1 MAARRRWGWAIAILV
16 GTAMLGTISA
26 YFVVTQT
33 KWGREQFIAWAIDSA
48 NGAFNGRGKL
58 KVGVL
63 RELSSDG
70 IYATDV
76 SLLDTA
82 GVVVLHINEVRGKL
96 AYSEL
101 LDKAVHITDLDVR
114 GVQLNLKRGFVGAW
128 NISYIISGGPPST
141 GPHLKSFGDDIR
153 IDAVRLSDGK
163 IDMQYPWA
171 PNDFFKGAA
180 RDSVIALRKSLHK
193 IAVVPQGFLESR
205 EIILPRVVSH
215 EVMVQVPGKK
225 LSSLKLDTLGG
236 TISDPAVR
244 IVQAGGNLHWTPDSL
259 LLDLPSVALPAST
272 ASAKGKV
279 NWNLPGAVRYD
290 VLVDAKA
297 ALSDLGWIWDVLPT
311 DGKGSA
317 QVRMR
322 TLASAD
328 DAEYSLSNL
337 DVSAM
342 QSHVTGDITV
352 VSRVA
357 DMLLQNVNLSFE
369 PLRTELL
376 RRLSYDAV
384 PESIKGT
391 LHGHLVAKRG
401 GPLTSFFVDH
411 VDGVFDD
418 DRVPG
423 AQSSIVA
430 SGQVGFGASPTARSV
445 NVADFSVDLRTAR
458 NIAPS
463 MPPVDGIIK
472 GTASIA
478 SADLKQAIVPQLDL
492 LWTDAAG
499 NASHV
504 TGSAEA
510 RYANKVPFIN
520 TELLFDP
527 ITLLAFVRID
537 STFPLT
543 PTLRGTVS
551 ATGFL
556 DSLQWKATLVNGAD
570 KVQGSGLASLRD
582 SVWMVQANTELA
594 SIDLRH
600 WLARKDVPETALNGS
615 VNFQVDAQQLRDST
629 IRISHAEVSTDL
641 KQAAAENRPE
651 FKLRGTGGLDA
662 ERMHV
667 DSATAI
673 LGGITMN
680 SHGALARDSVA
691 SDTLIFEL
699 QADSLD
705 AARPELLR
713 LASMLQAVDT
723 TLAAT
728 LRSYASDTL
737 KGDLSGSAVMVGSLP
752 RFGANASLSARA
764 VQVGAIQLR
773 RVFGS
778 LGATGLPNDPHFNAT
793 ATVDDITGIGRIRLA
808 SAAFRIDSASP
819 TGGKLRIDV
828 VARDTTALRV
838 RGAFTRKDDVLA
850 VTMDSL
856 RFNYSDAFWTNSN
869 QVRIVSDARGIRVDS
884 LLAKSNKNGLL
895 ALSADIP
902 VSGAILGDLRLERFP
917 AGEVASFATGS
928 TTPYHGLLSGSS
940 KLSGTRDAPLLALN
954 MRADSVGTDAA
965 IAPPLVIDASY
976 ENRRMVAHAVLADSV
991 RSSLRAEARV
1001 PIDLALRAV
1010 DKRLLSDNLDAEIV
1024 ADSLLLAKLPNLVQG
1039 VTKLQGVLNGKL
1051 AVSGTVDHPIGT
1063 GRLTLENF
1071 GATIDALG
1079 INPIE
1084 GRVVLTAQED
1094 QLTVEQFR
1102 FRSGDHAVDTVG
1114 ITGVLKFP
1122 VGKPASVEASLIAN
1136 NAVMAKQSDGT
1147 DVVLSGS
1154 ISAKGP
1160 LKRPDVAA
1168 SLFVPKANL
1177 VADPLGARSALD
1189 LGSAQ
1194 ARELLGATEV
1204 PVASGT
1210 MAPLTRLGQHMNV
1223 TQASLSL
1230 GDEVW
1235 IRTPEAAIKLGG
1247 ALDIKTG
1254 ADGLLA
1260 FDGEVLANRGTY
1272 QLDLYAVKRTFTVD
1286 SGKVRFYGN
1295 ESIAPTV
1302 GVYATHVVRVSGG
1315 VETPIHVAITGTFDK
1330 LNLALSTEDE
1340 VFSGAPENEV
1350 ISLLIFGA
1358 PTFALPGQSQS
1369 TVKAVS
1375 SVLLPTFGDAIGG
1388 RLQKLL
1394 PVVNTLQFST
1404 ATGQENLNSAA
1415 AFLDNLNVAAGK
1427 QLGDKIFLR
1436 LNGGVCRGSTGG
1448 SDLRFTGGLSA
1459 EYRITRTLLA
1469 QVGMDQGASPCT
1481 QIGGTGSLPRWQFG
1495 FDLFR
1500 EWVF

>member
-1 MAARRRWGWAIAILV
+1 MAARRRWGWALAIVV
-16 GTAMLGTISA
+16 GTALLGTVSA
-26 YFVVTQT
+26 YLVITST
-33 KWGREQFIAWAIDSA
+33 EWGREKFIAWAIDSA
-48 NGAFNGRGKL
+48 NGAFKGRGTL

-70 IYATDV
+70 IFATDV

-82 GVVVLHINEVRGKL
+82 GVVVLHINEVHGKL

-114 GVQLNLKRGFVGAW
+114 GVQLNLRKGFVGAW
-128 NISYIISGGPPST
+128 NIAYIISGGPPGT

-153 IDAVRLSDGK
+153 IDAVRLADGK
-163 IDMQYPWA
+163 IDMQYPWS
-171 PNDFFKGAA
+171 PNEFFKGAA

-193 IAVVPQGFLESR
+193 ITVVPQGLLESR
-205 EIILPRVVSH
+205 EIILPRVVSRD
-215 EVMVQVPGKK
+215 VMVAVPGQK

-236 TISDPAVR
+236 TISDPAVK

-259 LLDLPSVALPAST
+259 LLDLPSVALPASSG
-272 ASAKGKV
+272 SAKGKV

-297 ALSDLGWIWDVLPT
+297 GLSDLGWIWDVLPSE
-311 DGKGSA
+311 GRGSA
-317 QVRMR
+317 KVRMR
-322 TLASAD
+322 TLENAD
-328 DAEYSLSNL
+328 NAEYALSNL

-357 DMLLQNVNLSFE
+357 DMLLQNVNLNFE
-369 PLRTELL
+369 PLRSELL
-376 RRLSYDAV
+376 RRLSYNAV

-391 LHGHLVAKRG
+391 LRGHLVAKTG
-401 GPLTSFFVDH
+401 GTLTALLVDH
-411 VDGVFDD
+411 IDGVFDD

-430 SGQVGFGASPTARSV
+430 SGLFGFGAAPTAKNVVVSSV
-445 NVADFSVDLRTAR
+445 SVDLRTAR
-458 NIAPS
+458 NIAPT
-463 MPPVDGIIK
+463 MPPVDGIVK

-478 SADLKQAIVPQLDL
+478 SADLKQATVPKLDL
-492 LWTDAAG
+492 LWTDVAG

-510 RYANKVPFIN
+510 RYASKVPYVN
-520 TELLFDP
+520 TQLRFDP
-527 ITLLAFVRID
+527 ITLQAFVRVD

-543 PTLRGTVS
+543 PTLRGNVS
-551 ATGFL
+551 ATGPL
-556 DSLQWKATLVNGAD
+556 DSLQWKASLLNGAD

-600 WLARKDVPETALNGS
+600 WVARKDVPETALNGT
-615 VNFQVDAQQLRDST
+615 VNFQIDAQQLRDST
-629 IRISHAEVSTDL
+629 IRIAHAEVTTDL

-651 FKLRGTGGLDA
+651 FKLRATGGLDA
-662 ERMHV
+662 DRMHV
-667 DSATAI
+667 DSATAL
-673 LGGITMN
+673 LGGITMDA
-680 SHGALARDSVA
+680 HGALARDSVA
-691 SDTLIFEL
+691 SDTLTVGM

-713 LASMLQAVDT
+713 LATMLQAVDT

-752 RFGANASLSARA
+752 KFGANASLSARA

-778 LGATGLPNDPHFNAT
+778 LGATGLPGDPHFDAT
-793 ATVDDITGIGRIRLA
+793 ATIDDITGIGRIRLA
-808 SAAFRIDSASP
+808 SAAFRIESASP
-819 TGGKLRIDV
+819 AGGKLRVDV

-838 RGAFTRKDDVLA
+838 RGAFTRVDDALA
-850 VTMDSL
+850 VTLDSL
-856 RFNYSDAFWTNSN
+856 RFNYSDVFWSNSSR
-869 QVRIVSDARGIRVDS
+869 VRVVSDARGIRVDS
-884 LLAKSNKNGLL
+884 LVAKSNKNGLL

-902 VSGAILGDLRLERFP
+902 VAGAIQGDVRLERFP
-917 AGEVASFATGS
+917 AGEVGSFATGS
-928 TTPYHGLLSGSS
+928 TTAFHGLLTGTS
-940 KLSGTRDAPLLALN
+940 KLTGTRDAPLLAVN

-965 IAPPLVIDASY
+965 IAPPLVLDASY
-976 ENRRMVAHAVLADSV
+976 ENRRLVAHAVLADSA

-1001 PIDLALRAV
+1001 PIDLALRTV
-1010 DKRLLSDNLDAEIV
+1010 EKRLLSDNLDAEIV

-1051 AVSGTVDHPIGT
+1051 AVTGTADHPIGT
-1063 GRLTLENF
+1063 GKLTLENF
-1071 GATIDALG
+1071 GASIDALG
-1079 INPIE
+1079 ITPVE
-1084 GRVVLTAQED
+1084 GLIVVTAQED
-1094 QLTVEQFR
+1094 QLTVEKAR
-1102 FRSGDHAVDTVG
+1102 FRSGDRAADTVA

-1122 VGKPASVEASLIAN
+1122 VGKAATVDAALFAN

-1147 DVVLSGS
+1147 DVVLSGN
-1154 ISAKGP
+1154 ISANGP
-1160 LKRPDVAA
+1160 LSRPAVEA

-1189 LGSAQ
+1189 LSSAQ

-1204 PVASGT
+1204 PVATGT
-1210 MAPLTRLGQHMNV
+1210 MAPLTRLGQYMNV
-1223 TQASLSL
+1223 TKASLAL

-1272 QLDLYAVKRTFTVD
+1272 QLDLYAVKRTFNVD

-1315 VETPIHVAITGTFDK
+1315 VEDANSRCDNRYVRQAQPCVVDRRRSVQWRSRKRSHIAAHLWGADVCVAGTESK
-1330 LNLALSTEDE
+1330 HRESCEQC
-1340 VFSGAPENEV
+1340 
-1350 ISLLIFGA
+1350 
-1358 PTFALPGQSQS
+1358 FA
-1369 TVKAVS
+1369 A
-1375 SVLLPTFGDAIGG
+1375 D
-1388 RLQKLL
+1388 
-1394 PVVNTLQFST
+1394 
-1404 ATGQENLNSAA
+1404 
-1415 AFLDNLNVAAGK
+1415 
-1427 QLGDKIFLR
+1427 
-1436 LNGGVCRGSTGG
+1436 
-1448 SDLRFTGGLSA
+1448 
-1459 EYRITRTLLA
+1459 
-1469 QVGMDQGASPCT
+1469 
-1481 QIGGTGSLPRWQFG
+1481 
-1495 FDLFR
+1495 FR
-1500 EWVF
+1500 